1 MKGID
6 LSHGM
11 AVVTVIGQRGLP
23 AAAVGKKKIFFPA
36 GEAGDLSLPWAGEKA
51 AQLARKAL
59 YDGIFTVVDLV
70 NPAHQAESVTV
81 MIDPYL
87 PPPELVILGGGHIAM
102 PLAKL
107 GKLLGYR
114 VAVVDD
120 RPDFAS
126 AARFPE
132 ADRVICSSFTGIRE
146 KLAFGPGSSVVI
158 VTRGHQHDMD
168 CLRQLVEHPLAYLG
182 MIGSRRR
189 IRLVRQQLIEEGFPG
204 QALDTVH
211 MPVGI
216 DIGAQTPEEIAVSI
230 AAELIKVRRGGGA
243 ASLSNC
249 RTEPGAR
256 AKACEMPS
264 SMDLE
269 ILRRAVASDGG
280 DMPAALGT
288 VIVTRGSTPRKAGA
302 RMLIYRDGRAFGTI
316 GGGCGESEVRR
327 EALNVIDEGVPRLY
341 RVALD
346 ADTAADEGMVCGGV
360 MEVFIEPAVTLAR
373 ILGGGDSSHA
383 G

>member
-6 LSHGM
+6 LNLGI
-11 AVVTVIGQRGLP
+11 AVVTVIGQRGL
-23 AAAVGKKKIFFPA
+23 AAGVVGKKKVYFPS
-36 GEAGDLSLPWAGEKA
+36 GEAGDLSLPWVEEKA
-51 AQLARKAL
+51 AYIARKAMFNGNFMVAEL
-59 YDGIFTVVDLV
+59 G
-70 NPAHQAESVTV
+70 NPAHQAESVTI
-81 MIDPYL
+81 MADPYL
-87 PPPELVILGGGHIAM
+87 PPPELVILGGGHIAL

-120 RPDFAS
+120 RPEFAS
-126 AARFPE
+126 ASRFPE
-132 ADRVICSSFTGIRE
+132 ADRVICCSFDGIKE
-146 KLAFGPGSSVVI
+146 KLAFSPGSSVVV
-158 VTRGHQHDMD
+158 VTRGHRHDTD
-168 CLRQLVEHPLAYLG
+168 CLRQLVEHPLSYLG

-189 IRLVRQQLIEEGFPG
+189 IRLVRQQLIEEGFSA
-204 QALDTVH
+204 QRLDAVY
-211 MPVGI
+211 MPVGL

-230 AAELIKVRRGGGA
+230 AAELIKARRGGRA
-243 ASLSNC
+243 ASLSS
-249 RTEPGAR
+249 RREEAGA
-256 AKACEMPS
+256 KSCEMPS

-269 ILRRAVASDGG
+269 ILKKAVNSAGG
-280 DMPAALGT
+280 DLPAALAT
-288 VIVTRGSTPRKAGA
+288 VISTRGSTPRKAGA
-302 RMLIYRDGRAFGTI
+302 RMLVYRDGRTFGTI

-360 MEVFIEPAVTLAR
+360 MEVFIEPAVTMAR